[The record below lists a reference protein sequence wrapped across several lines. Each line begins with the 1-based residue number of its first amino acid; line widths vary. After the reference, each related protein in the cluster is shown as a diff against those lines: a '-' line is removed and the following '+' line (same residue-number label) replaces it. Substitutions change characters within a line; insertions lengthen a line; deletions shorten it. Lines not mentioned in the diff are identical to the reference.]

1 MRIMIDTNV
10 LISAVLNHNSTPH
23 KAYIKATL
31 YPNSGIV
38 CKQNIDELRRT
49 FNRKFPS
56 YRSDFEEFISKSLP
70 VLEIV
75 PIPEIEAENEGKI
88 RDVKDKPIFRA
99 AVNAGADIILTG
111 DKDFLEADI
120 DHPMACTPA
129 DFLNMRC

>member
-1 MRIMIDTNV
+1 M
-10 LISAVLNHNSTPH
+10 
-23 KAYIKATL
+23 
-31 YPNSGIV
+31 
-38 CKQNIDELRRT
+38 
-49 FNRKFPS
+49 
-56 YRSDFEEFISKSLP
+56 
-70 VLEIV
+70 
-75 PIPEIEAENEGKI
+75 EAENEGKI